1 MIMIISTYYYQ
12 NYWFILEFETT
23 NFYCFLFLK
32 IDDRAKEAYNKYLR
46 DQQEKKAKDEDE
58 RKRRAEL

>member
-1 MIMIISTYYYQ
+1 
-12 NYWFILEFETT
+12 
-23 NFYCFLFLK
+23 LFLK